1 MWRGMVNSCVEYTF
15 ARARLYALLSRVYYT
30 APNPAFIEFIL
41 QMPFDECDIPQPTR
55 DGFNSIRSVI
65 SSLPKDSVTL
75 RLASEF
81 TRLFRGIRQGDIPPP
96 YESVYREGVCFGK
109 TTEQV
114 VKEYTDFGVKPK
126 EASEPPDHISLEL
139 GFMSYL
145 CMKEADARRANR
157 CDEVLKVLKGERRF
171 LEEHLL
177 SWVGDFFKN
186 VRESDRTGY
195 YRAWVDLTEGWLLFD
210 LKQLSKTIDTFGF

>member
-1 MWRGMVNSCVEYTF
+1 
-15 ARARLYALLSRVYYT
+15 
-30 APNPAFIEFIL
+30 
-41 QMPFDECDIPQPTR
+41 
-55 DGFNSIRSVI
+55 
-65 SSLPKDSVTL
+65 
-75 RLASEF
+75 
-81 TRLFRGIRQGDIPPP
+81 
-96 YESVYREGVCFGK
+96 
-109 TTEQV
+109 
-114 VKEYTDFGVKPK
+114 
-126 EASEPPDHISLEL
+126 
-139 GFMSYL
+139 
-145 CMKEADARRANR
+145 MKEADARRANR